1 VRIISRSKWR
11 LTDTSRRPLSRW
23 SKVTVASPPSSTNAM
38 LRNAKP
44 ADKSASSDV
53 TLTVQEEQFLVQ
65 PDKDK
70 ENKPAVKSAAKPG
83 STNSS
88 APTKILFLDGVRGL
102 AALMVCTS
110 HSKEYMADIDLGA
123 IAVDAFFVLSS
134 FLLTW
139 LFMKKSIRLLAQGA
153 SIRKWMFTLADY
165 FSKRFCRVYPLFA
178 LTSFVI
184 WLLPPE
190 AKKRYY
196 LIQKPEDFDLYKVL
210 TFEFDYRYFVFWTL
224 PLEITYYFFIP
235 VFVLGVL
242 ALRRFWFVPFFPAYY
257 WVINEGWY
265 QFRTSHM
272 ELRPHF
278 PTFVAGSMAAVIFV
292 KMDTWIKT
300 TGFEFRKWHVVV
312 IRVVE
317 YITIAVFLSITFHGL
332 FFHWVHENPAP
343 KEKGFSFISLPLTM
357 IFVIEMILPSCV
369 SGIFEWS
376 VLRYWGK
383 ISFSVYLLHSFVLYA
398 YLVGSQPNWYD
409 KVFSRFGLI
418 LLLSTVSYHLVEYPS
433 QLLSQ
438 RITKALEEQEKT
450 GSGGMAT
457 CLGDWS
463 NPQRVLANRLA
474 RAQEAKS
481 SGTLKSVVHKIRSSS
496 MSLAMSKPHESIA

>member
-1 VRIISRSKWR
+1 
-11 LTDTSRRPLSRW
+11 
-23 SKVTVASPPSSTNAM
+23 M
-38 LRNAKP
+38 LRNTKPSDVDVSAADVALHVQESQSLDKKP
-44 ADKSASSDV
+44 AA
-53 TLTVQEEQFLVQ
+53 
-65 PDKDK
+65 
-70 ENKPAVKSAAKPG
+70 NKPSP
-83 STNSS
+83 
-88 APTKILFLDGVRGL
+88 PTKVLFLDGVRGL
-102 AALMVCTS
+102 AALLVCTS

-153 SIRKWMFTLADY
+153 SVRKWLFTLADY

-178 LTSFVI
+178 LTSFVV

-190 AKKRYY
+190 AKTRYY
-196 LIQKPEDFDLYKVL
+196 LIQKPEDFDLFKVL

-242 ALRRFWFVPFFPAYY
+242 ALRRFWFVPCIPAYY
-257 WVINEGWY
+257 WILSKGWY
-265 QFRTSHM
+265 EFRTSHM
-272 ELRPHF
+272 ELRPHL
-278 PTFVAGSMAAVIFV
+278 PTFIAGSMAAVLFV
-292 KMDTWIKT
+292 KIDTWIKT
-300 TGFEFRKWHVVV
+300 TGFEFRKGHVLL

-332 FFHWVHENPAP
+332 LFHWVHENPAP
-343 KEKGFSFISLPLTM
+343 KEKGFSFISVPLTVL
-357 IFVIEMILPSCV
+357 IVIEMILPSCV

-398 YLVGSQPNWYD
+398 RVIGAQPNWYD
-409 KVFSRFGLI
+409 KVFSRFALI
-418 LLLSTVSYHLVEYPS
+418 LLLSTISYHLVEYPS

-438 RITKALEEQEKT
+438 RITNALAEQENKR
-450 GSGGMAT
+450 SGGVAT
-457 CLGDWS
+457 FLGNWT
-463 NPQRVLANRLA
+463 NPTRALASRLA
-474 RAQEAKS
+474 WAQEAKS
-481 SGTLKSVVHKIRSSS
+481 SGVLKQVLKMRSNS
-496 MSLAMSKPHESIA
+496 MSLAQSKPHESTA

>member
-1 VRIISRSKWR
+1 
-11 LTDTSRRPLSRW
+11 
-23 SKVTVASPPSSTNAM
+23 M

-88 APTKILFLDGVRGL
+88 PPTKILFLDGVRGL

-153 SIRKWMFTLADY
+153 SIRKWVFTLADY

-292 KMDTWIKT
+292 KIDTWIKT

-496 MSLAMSKPHESIA
+496 MSLAKSKPHESIA

>member
-1 VRIISRSKWR
+1 
-11 LTDTSRRPLSRW
+11 
-23 SKVTVASPPSSTNAM
+23 M
-38 LRNAKP
+38 LRNAKTLD
-44 ADKSASSDV
+44 ADTPTMDVALAVDAVSESQPRVVDGDTNKDKKAS
-53 TLTVQEEQFLVQ
+53 TVQ
-65 PDKDK
+65 
-70 ENKPAVKSAAKPG
+70 PG
-83 STNSS
+83 ASH

-123 IAVDAFFVLSS
+123 IAVDSFFVLSS

-139 LFMKKSIRLLAQGA
+139 LFMKKSIKLLAQRA
-153 SIRKWMFTLADY
+153 STRTWMFTLADY

-178 LTSFVI
+178 LTCVVI
-184 WLLPPE
+184 WLLPAA

-196 LIQKPEDFDLYKVL
+196 LIQKPEDFDLFKVL
-210 TFEFDYRYFVFWTL
+210 TFEFDHRYFVFWTL

-242 ALRRFWFVPFFPAYY
+242 ALRHFWFVLFFPAYY
-257 WVINEGWY
+257 WVINEGWH

-272 ELRPHF
+272 GLRPHL

-292 KMDTWIKT
+292 KIDTWMKA
-300 TGFEFRKWHVVV
+300 TGFKCRKWHLLV

-317 YITIAVFLSITFHGL
+317 YATIAVFLSITFHGL
-332 FFHWVHENPAP
+332 FFHWVHKNPAP
-343 KEKGFSFISLPLTM
+343 NEKGFSFISVPLTVL
-357 IFVIEMILPSCV
+357 FVIEMILPSCV
-369 SGIFEWS
+369 SGVFEWS

-398 YLVGSQPNWYD
+398 YVVGSQPNWYD

-438 RITKALEEQEKT
+438 RITKALAEQEKK
-450 GSGGMAT
+450 GSGGAAA
-457 CLGDWS
+457 CLGGWI
-463 NPQRVLANRLA
+463 NPAQVLVDRLA
-474 RAQEAKS
+474 WAQEAKS
-481 SGTLKSVVHKIRSSS
+481 SSVVNTVLKIRSSS
-496 MSLAMSKPHESIA
+496 MSLVQGKPHESTA